1 MEQTAFSKM
10 LDESLETLNFKVGS
24 LISGVIVDLTDDWV
38 VVHVGLKSEPIVAR
52 NEFLADEADKK
63 LEIGDEVKV
72 TLEAIEDGHGSTRVS
87 RLRAMHD
94 ESWGKLEESLNAG
107 TIIKGYITGK
117 VRGGMTVEVG
127 GVRAFLPGSLVD
139 TRPLESF
146 DHLEKSFQEFKV
158 IKLDKDKSNVV
169 LSRKAVQEDI
179 NSEEREKIFAT
190 IQEGSQISGI
200 IKNLTDYGA
209 FVDLGGI
216 DGLLHITDIT
226 WKRINHPSEVLKVG
240 EELELKVT
248 KFDKEKSRI
257 SLGLKQLSEDPWEN
271 IKDTYPINSINKAKV
286 SSLTDYGFFAELD
299 SNTEGLVHVSEIDW
313 TNKNIHPSKVVSVG
327 DEVEV
332 MVLEIDIEKRRISL
346 GMKQCIENPWLVFSD
361 NHSLG
366 DKVKGEVSSLTDFG
380 MFVSLDGNIDGLIHL
395 SDLSWTENEEEAAQN
410 YKKGQEIETVI
421 LAMDG
426 HKERISLGI
435 KQLTED
441 FFESFANA
449 NPKGTKVTAEI
460 KELGDEFVSLTIGS
474 DVPAILKAK
483 EFKDQNPDL
492 GSSVEALITSIDK
505 KERVINLSIRA
516 LEKSEEKDLLKEN
529 VEKNKEIEAS
539 SKTSIGDLIK
549 DELKESSEEKEE
561 KDEEV

>member
-1 MEQTAFSKM
+1 MEQTNFSKM
-10 LDESLETLNFKVGS
+10 LDENLDTLNFEVGS

-38 VVHVGLKSEPIVAR
+38 VVHVGLKSEPIIAR

-94 ESWGKLEESLNAG
+94 ESWSKLEESLNSG

-139 TRPLESF
+139 TRPLENF

-158 IKLDKDKSNVV
+158 IKLDKEKSNVV

-190 IQEGSQISGI
+190 IQEGSQISGV

-226 WKRINHPSEVLKVG
+226 WKRINHPSEILTVG

-313 TNKNIHPSKVVSVG
+313 TNKNIHPSKVVSIG
-327 DEVEV
+327 DEVDV
-332 MVLEIDIEKRRISL
+332 MVLEVDVEKRRISL
-346 GMKQCIENPWLVFSD
+346 GMKQCFENPWLIFAD

-366 DKVKGEVSSLTDFG
+366 DKVEGEVSSLTDFG
-380 MFVSLDGNIDGLIHL
+380 MFVGLDGGIDGLIHL
-395 SDLSWTENEEEAAQN
+395 SDLSWTEKEDEAAKN
-410 YKKGQEIETVI
+410 YKKGQKVEAVI
-421 LAMDG
+421 LAMDA

-441 FFESFANA
+441 HFETFAKD
-449 NPKGTKVTAEI
+449 NPKGTKLVAKVVSIEEDSINLIVGSNIPAVLKLKEVKDNIPEVGTEI
-460 KELGDEFVSLTIGS
+460 
-474 DVPAILKAK
+474 
-483 EFKDQNPDL
+483 
-492 GSSVEALITSIDK
+492 EALVTSIGRKD
-505 KERVINLSIRA
+505 RLINLSIRA
-516 LEKSEEKDLLKEN
+516 MEKAEEKSILKEN
-529 VEKNKEIEAS
+529 LEKNKQIEAS

-549 DELKESSEEKEE
+549 DEIEESTTK

>member
-1 MEQTAFSKM
+1 MEQSTFSKM
-10 LDESLETLNFKVGS
+10 LDENLETLNFKVGS

-38 VVHVGLKSEPIVAR
+38 VVHVGLKSEPIIAR

-94 ESWGKLEESLNAG
+94 ESWSKLEESLNAG

-158 IKLDKDKSNVV
+158 IKLDKEKSNVV
-169 LSRKAVQEDI
+169 LSRKAVQEDL

-190 IQEGSQISGI
+190 IQEGSQISGV

-226 WKRINHPSEVLKVG
+226 WKRINHPSEVLTVG
-240 EELELKVT
+240 EEVELKVT

-313 TNKNIHPSKVVSVG
+313 TNKNIHPSKVVSAG
-327 DEVEV
+327 DEVDV
-332 MVLEIDIEKRRISL
+332 MVLEIDVEKRRISL
-346 GMKQCIENPWLVFSD
+346 GMKQCVENPWLVFAD

-366 DKVKGEVSSLTDFG
+366 DKVEGEVSSLTDFG
-380 MFVSLDGNIDGLIHL
+380 MFVGLDGGIDGLIHL
-395 SDLSWTENEEEAAQN
+395 SDLSWTEKEEEAAKN
-410 YKKGQEIETVI
+410 YKKGQKVEAII
-421 LAMDG
+421 LAMDA

-441 FFESFANA
+441 HFETFAKD
-449 NPKGTKVTAEI
+449 NPKGTKLVAKVTSIEE
-460 KELGDEFVSLTIGS
+460 ELINLTVDS
-474 DVPAILKAK
+474 DIPAILKLK
-483 EFKDQNPDL
+483 EVKDNLPEV
-492 GSSVEALITSIDK
+492 GSEIEALVTSIGRKD
-505 KERVINLSIRA
+505 RLINLSIRA
-516 LEKSEEKDLLKEN
+516 MEKAEEKSILKEN

-549 DELKESSEEKEE
+549 DEIEESSTR

>member
-1 MEQTAFSKM
+1 MEQSTFSKM
-10 LDESLETLNFKVGS
+10 LDENLETLNFKVGS

-38 VVHVGLKSEPIVAR
+38 VVHVGLKSEPIIAR

-94 ESWGKLEESLNAG
+94 ESWSKLEESLNSG

-139 TRPLESF
+139 TRPLENF

-158 IKLDKDKSNVV
+158 IKLDREKSNVV

-190 IQEGSQISGI
+190 IQEGSQISGV

-226 WKRINHPSEVLKVG
+226 WKRINHPSEILRVG

-313 TNKNIHPSKVVSVG
+313 TNKNIHPSKVVSIG
-327 DEVEV
+327 DEVDV
-332 MVLEIDIEKRRISL
+332 MVLEVDVEKRRISL
-346 GMKQCIENPWLVFSD
+346 GMKQCFENPWLIFAD

-366 DKVKGEVSSLTDFG
+366 DKVEGEVSSLTDFG
-380 MFVSLDGNIDGLIHL
+380 MFVGLDGGIDGLIHL
-395 SDLSWTENEEEAAQN
+395 SDLSWTEKEDEAAKN
-410 YKKGQEIETVI
+410 YKKGQKVEAVI
-421 LAMDG
+421 LAMDA

-441 FFESFANA
+441 HFETFAKD
-449 NPKGTKVTAEI
+449 NPKGTKLVAKVASIEEDSINLTVGSNIPAVLKLKEVKDNIPEVGTEI
-460 KELGDEFVSLTIGS
+460 
-474 DVPAILKAK
+474 
-483 EFKDQNPDL
+483 
-492 GSSVEALITSIDK
+492 EALVTSIGRKD
-505 KERVINLSIRA
+505 RLINLSIRA
-516 LEKSEEKDLLKEN
+516 MEKAEEKSILKEN
-529 VEKNKEIEAS
+529 SEKNKQIEAS

-549 DELKESSEEKEE
+549 DEIEESSTK

>member
-1 MEQTAFSKM
+1 MEQSTFSKM
-10 LDESLETLNFKVGS
+10 LDENLESLNFKVGS

-38 VVHVGLKSEPIVAR
+38 VVHVGLKSEPIIAR

-94 ESWGKLEESLNAG
+94 ESWSKLEESLNAG

-158 IKLDKDKSNVV
+158 IKLDKEKSNVV

-190 IQEGSQISGI
+190 IQEGSQISGV

-226 WKRINHPSEVLKVG
+226 WKRINHPSEVLTVG
-240 EELELKVT
+240 EEVELKVT

-313 TNKNIHPSKVVSVG
+313 TNKNIHPSKVVSAG
-327 DEVEV
+327 DEVDV
-332 MVLEIDIEKRRISL
+332 MVLEIDVEKRRISL
-346 GMKQCIENPWLVFSD
+346 GMKQCVENPWLVFAD

-366 DKVKGEVSSLTDFG
+366 DKVEGEVSSLTDFG
-380 MFVSLDGNIDGLIHL
+380 MFVGLDGGIDGLIHL
-395 SDLSWTENEEEAAQN
+395 SDLSWTEKEEEAAKN
-410 YKKGQEIETVI
+410 YKKGQKVEAII
-421 LAMDG
+421 LAMDA

-441 FFESFANA
+441 HFETFAKD
-449 NPKGTKVTAEI
+449 NPKGTKLVAKVTSIEE
-460 KELGDEFVSLTIGS
+460 ELINLTVDS
-474 DVPAILKAK
+474 DIPAILKLK
-483 EFKDQNPDL
+483 EVKDNLPEV
-492 GSSVEALITSIDK
+492 GSEIEALVTSIGRKD
-505 KERVINLSIRA
+505 RLINLSIRA
-516 LEKSEEKDLLKEN
+516 MEKAEEKSILKEN

-549 DELKESSEEKEE
+549 DEIEESSTK

>member
-1 MEQTAFSKM
+1 MEQINFSKM
-10 LDESLETLNFKVGS
+10 LDENLDTLNFEVGS

-38 VVHVGLKSEPIVAR
+38 VVHVGLKSEPIIAR

-94 ESWGKLEESLNAG
+94 ESWSKLEESLNSG

-139 TRPLESF
+139 TRPLENF

-158 IKLDKDKSNVV
+158 IKLDKEKSNVV

-190 IQEGSQISGI
+190 IQEGSQISGV

-226 WKRINHPSEVLKVG
+226 WKRINHPSEILTVG

-313 TNKNIHPSKVVSVG
+313 TNKNIHPSKVVSIG
-327 DEVEV
+327 DEVDV
-332 MVLEIDIEKRRISL
+332 MVLEVDVEKRRISL
-346 GMKQCIENPWLVFSD
+346 GMKQCFENPWLIFAD

-366 DKVKGEVSSLTDFG
+366 DKVEGEVSSLTDFG
-380 MFVSLDGNIDGLIHL
+380 MFVGLDGGIDGLIHL
-395 SDLSWTENEEEAAQN
+395 SDLSWTEKEDEAAKN
-410 YKKGQEIETVI
+410 YKKGQKVEAVI
-421 LAMDG
+421 LAMDA

-441 FFESFANA
+441 HFETFAKD
-449 NPKGTKVTAEI
+449 NPKGTKLVAKVVSIEEDSINLIVGSNIPAVLKLKEVKDNIPEVGTEI
-460 KELGDEFVSLTIGS
+460 
-474 DVPAILKAK
+474 
-483 EFKDQNPDL
+483 
-492 GSSVEALITSIDK
+492 EALVTSIGRKD
-505 KERVINLSIRA
+505 RLINLSIRA
-516 LEKSEEKDLLKEN
+516 MEKAEEKSILKEN
-529 VEKNKEIEAS
+529 LEKNKQIEAS

-549 DELKESSEEKEE
+549 DEIEESSTK

>member
-1 MEQTAFSKM
+1 MEQTNFSKM
-10 LDESLETLNFKVGS
+10 LDENLDTLNFEVGS

-38 VVHVGLKSEPIVAR
+38 VVHVGLKSEPIIAR

-94 ESWGKLEESLNAG
+94 ESWSKLEESLNSG

-139 TRPLESF
+139 TRPLENF

-158 IKLDKDKSNVV
+158 IKLDKEKSNVV

-190 IQEGSQISGI
+190 IQEGSQISGV

-226 WKRINHPSEVLKVG
+226 WKRINHPSEILRVG

-313 TNKNIHPSKVVSVG
+313 TNKNIHPSKVVSIG
-327 DEVEV
+327 DEVDV
-332 MVLEIDIEKRRISL
+332 MVLEVDVEKRRISL
-346 GMKQCIENPWLVFSD
+346 GMKQCFENPWLIFAD

-366 DKVKGEVSSLTDFG
+366 DKVEGEVSSLTDFG
-380 MFVSLDGNIDGLIHL
+380 MFVGLDGGIDGLIHL
-395 SDLSWTENEEEAAQN
+395 SDLSWTEKEDEAAKN
-410 YKKGQEIETVI
+410 YKKGQKVEAVI
-421 LAMDG
+421 LAMDA

-441 FFESFANA
+441 HFETFAKD
-449 NPKGTKVTAEI
+449 NPKGTKLVAKVASIEKDSINLTVGSNIPAVLKL
-460 KELGDEFVSLTIGS
+460 KEV
-474 DVPAILKAK
+474 
-483 EFKDQNPDL
+483 KDNIPEVGTDI
-492 GSSVEALITSIDK
+492 EALVTSIGRKD
-505 KERVINLSIRA
+505 RLINLSIRA
-516 LEKSEEKDLLKEN
+516 MEKAEEKSILKEN
-529 VEKNKEIEAS
+529 SEKNKQIEAS

-549 DELKESSEEKEE
+549 DEIEESSTK

>member
-1 MEQTAFSKM
+1 MEQTNFSKM
-10 LDESLETLNFKVGS
+10 LDENLDTLNFEVGS

-38 VVHVGLKSEPIVAR
+38 VVHVGLKSEPIIAR

-94 ESWGKLEESLNAG
+94 ESWSKLEESLNSG

-139 TRPLESF
+139 TRPLENF

-158 IKLDKDKSNVV
+158 IKLDKEKSNVV

-190 IQEGSQISGI
+190 IQEGSQISGV

-226 WKRINHPSEVLKVG
+226 WKRINHPSEILRVG

-313 TNKNIHPSKVVSVG
+313 TNKNIHPSKVVSIG
-327 DEVEV
+327 DEVDV
-332 MVLEIDIEKRRISL
+332 MVLEVDVEKRRISL
-346 GMKQCIENPWLVFSD
+346 GMKQCFENPWLIFAD

-366 DKVKGEVSSLTDFG
+366 DKVEGEVSSLTDFG
-380 MFVSLDGNIDGLIHL
+380 MFVGLDGGIDGLIHL
-395 SDLSWTENEEEAAQN
+395 SDLSWTEKEDEAAKN
-410 YKKGQEIETVI
+410 YKKGQKVEAVI
-421 LAMDG
+421 LAMDA

-441 FFESFANA
+441 HFETFAED
-449 NPKGTKVTAEI
+449 NPKGTKLVAKVASIEEDSINLTVGSNIPAVLKLKEVKDNIPEVGTEI
-460 KELGDEFVSLTIGS
+460 
-474 DVPAILKAK
+474 
-483 EFKDQNPDL
+483 
-492 GSSVEALITSIDK
+492 EALVTSIGRKD
-505 KERVINLSIRA
+505 RLINLSIRA
-516 LEKSEEKDLLKEN
+516 MEKAEEKSILKEN
-529 VEKNKEIEAS
+529 SEKNKQIEAS

-549 DELKESSEEKEE
+549 DEIEESSTK

>member
-1 MEQTAFSKM
+1 MEQTNFSKM
-10 LDESLETLNFKVGS
+10 LDENLDTLNFEVGS

-38 VVHVGLKSEPIVAR
+38 VVHVGLKSEPIIAR

-94 ESWGKLEESLNAG
+94 ESWSKLEESLNSG

-139 TRPLESF
+139 TRPLENF

-158 IKLDKDKSNVV
+158 IKLDKEKSNVV

-190 IQEGSQISGI
+190 IQEGSQISGV

-226 WKRINHPSEVLKVG
+226 WKRINHPSEILSVG

-313 TNKNIHPSKVVSVG
+313 TNKNIHPSKVVSIG
-327 DEVEV
+327 DEVDV
-332 MVLEIDIEKRRISL
+332 MVLEVDVEKRRISL
-346 GMKQCIENPWLVFSD
+346 GMKQCFENPWLIFAD

-366 DKVKGEVSSLTDFG
+366 DKVEGEVSSLTDFG
-380 MFVSLDGNIDGLIHL
+380 MFVGLDGGIDGLIHL
-395 SDLSWTENEEEAAQN
+395 SDLSWTEKENEAAKN
-410 YKKGQEIETVI
+410 YKKGQKVEAVI
-421 LAMDG
+421 LAMDA

-441 FFESFANA
+441 HFETFAKD
-449 NPKGTKVTAEI
+449 NPKGTKLVAKVASIEEDSINLTVGSNIPAVLKLKEVKDNIPEVGTEI
-460 KELGDEFVSLTIGS
+460 
-474 DVPAILKAK
+474 
-483 EFKDQNPDL
+483 
-492 GSSVEALITSIDK
+492 EALVTSIGRKD
-505 KERVINLSIRA
+505 RLINLSIRA
-516 LEKSEEKDLLKEN
+516 MEKAEEKSILKEN
-529 VEKNKEIEAS
+529 SEKNKQIEAS

-549 DELKESSEEKEE
+549 DEIEESSTK

>member
-1 MEQTAFSKM
+1 MEQTNFSKM
-10 LDESLETLNFKVGS
+10 LDENLDTLNFEVGS

-38 VVHVGLKSEPIVAR
+38 VVHVGLKSEPIIAR

-94 ESWGKLEESLNAG
+94 ESWSKLEESLNSG

-139 TRPLESF
+139 TRPLENF

-158 IKLDKDKSNVV
+158 IKLDKEKSNVV

-190 IQEGSQISGI
+190 IQEGSQISGV

-226 WKRINHPSEVLKVG
+226 WKRINHPSEILTVG

-313 TNKNIHPSKVVSVG
+313 TNKNIHPSKVVSIG
-327 DEVEV
+327 DEVDV
-332 MVLEIDIEKRRISL
+332 MVLEVDVEKRRISL
-346 GMKQCIENPWLVFSD
+346 GMKQCFENPWLIFAD

-366 DKVKGEVSSLTDFG
+366 DKVEGEVSSLTDFG
-380 MFVSLDGNIDGLIHL
+380 MFVGLDGGIDGLIHL
-395 SDLSWTENEEEAAQN
+395 SDLSWTEKEDEAAKN
-410 YKKGQEIETVI
+410 YKKGQKVEAVI
-421 LAMDG
+421 LAMDA

-441 FFESFANA
+441 HFETFAKD
-449 NPKGTKVTAEI
+449 NPKGTKLVAKVVSIEEDSINLTVGSNIPAVLKLKEVKDNIPEVGTEI
-460 KELGDEFVSLTIGS
+460 
-474 DVPAILKAK
+474 
-483 EFKDQNPDL
+483 
-492 GSSVEALITSIDK
+492 EALVTSIGRKD
-505 KERVINLSIRA
+505 RLINLSIRA
-516 LEKSEEKDLLKEN
+516 MEKAEEKSILKEN
-529 VEKNKEIEAS
+529 LEKNKQIEAS
-539 SKTSIGDLIK
+539 SKTSIGDLIQ
-549 DELKESSEEKEE
+549 DEIEESSTK

>member
-1 MEQTAFSKM
+1 MEQTTFSKM
-10 LDESLETLNFKVGS
+10 LDENLDTLNFKIGS
-24 LISGVIVDLTDDWV
+24 LISGVVVDLTDDWV
-38 VVHVGLKSEPIVAR
+38 VVHVGLKSEPIIAR

-94 ESWGKLEESLNAG
+94 ESWSKLEESLSSG

-158 IKLDKDKSNVV
+158 IKLDKEKSNVV

-190 IQEGSQISGI
+190 IQEGSQISGV

-226 WKRINHPSEVLKVG
+226 WKRINHPSEVLTVG
-240 EELELKVT
+240 EELDLKIT

-313 TNKNIHPSKVVSVG
+313 TNKNIHPSKVVSAG
-327 DEVEV
+327 DEVDV

-346 GMKQCIENPWLVFSD
+346 GMKQCVENPWLVFSD
-361 NHSLG
+361 NNSLG
-366 DKVKGEVSSLTDFG
+366 DKVEGEVSSLTDFG
-380 MFVSLDGNIDGLIHL
+380 MFVSLDGGIDGLIHL
-395 SDLSWTENEEEAAQN
+395 SDLSWTKNEEEAAKL
-410 YKKGQEIETVI
+410 YTKGQKVEAVI
-421 LAMDG
+421 LAMDA

-441 FFESFANA
+441 FFETFAKD
-449 NPKGTKVTAEI
+449 NPKGTKLVAKVISIEEEI
-460 KELGDEFVSLTIGS
+460 INLTVDSNIPAVLKLREVKD
-474 DVPAILKAK
+474 DVP
-483 EFKDQNPDL
+483 EV
-492 GSSVEALITSIDK
+492 GSEIEALVTSIGRKD
-505 KERVINLSIRA
+505 RLVNLSIRA
-516 LEKSEEKDLLKEN
+516 MEKAEEKSILKEN

-549 DELKESSEEKEE
+549 DEIEESSAK

>member
-38 VVHVGLKSEPIVAR
+38 VIHVGLKSEPIVAR
-52 NEFLADEADKK
+52 NEFLADESDKK

-94 ESWGKLEESLNAG
+94 ESWGKLEESLNSG

-117 VRGGMTVEVG
+117 VRGGMTVEIG

-190 IQEGSQISGI
+190 IQEGSQITGI

-226 WKRINHPSEVLKVG
+226 WKRINHPSEILKVG
-240 EELELKVT
+240 QELELKVT

-271 IKDTYPINSINKAKV
+271 IKDTYPINSINKARV

-313 TNKNIHPSKVVSVG
+313 TNKNVHPSKVVSVG

-366 DKVKGEVSSLTDFG
+366 DKVEGEVSSLTDFG
-380 MFVSLDGNIDGLIHL
+380 MFVSLDGSIDGLIHL

-410 YKKGQEIETVI
+410 YTKGQKIEAVI
-421 LAMDG
+421 LAMDA

-441 FFESFANA
+441 FFESFASS
-449 NPKGTKVTAEI
+449 NPKGTKVSAEV
-460 KELGDEFVSLTIGS
+460 KEIEDEIISLVIGS
-474 DVPAILKAK
+474 DISASIKVK
-483 EFKDQNPDL
+483 EFKDQNPDV
-492 GSSVEALITSIDK
+492 GSSIEALITSIDR
-505 KERVINLSIRA
+505 KERLVNLSIRA
-516 LEKSEEKDLLKEN
+516 LEKSEEKNLLKEN

-549 DELKESSEEKEE
+549 DELKESSEDKN
-561 KDEEV
+561 EEV

>member
-1 MEQTAFSKM
+1 MEQTNFSKM
-10 LDESLETLNFKVGS
+10 LDENLDTLNFEVGS

-38 VVHVGLKSEPIVAR
+38 VVHVGLKSEPIIAR

-94 ESWGKLEESLNAG
+94 ESWSKLEESLNSG

-139 TRPLESF
+139 TRPLENF

-158 IKLDKDKSNVV
+158 IKLDKEKSNVV

-190 IQEGSQISGI
+190 IQEGSQISGV

-226 WKRINHPSEVLKVG
+226 WKRINHPSEILRVG

-313 TNKNIHPSKVVSVG
+313 TNKNIHPSKVVSIG
-327 DEVEV
+327 DEVDV
-332 MVLEIDIEKRRISL
+332 MVLEVDVEKRRISL
-346 GMKQCIENPWLVFSD
+346 GMKQCFENPWLIFAD

-366 DKVKGEVSSLTDFG
+366 DKVEGEVSSLTDFG
-380 MFVSLDGNIDGLIHL
+380 MFVGLDGGIDGLIHL
-395 SDLSWTENEEEAAQN
+395 SDLSWTEKEDEAAKN
-410 YKKGQEIETVI
+410 YKKGQKVEAVI
-421 LAMDG
+421 LAMDA

-441 FFESFANA
+441 HFETFAKD
-449 NPKGTKVTAEI
+449 NPKGTKLV
-460 KELGDEFVSLTIGS
+460 
-474 DVPAILKAK
+474 AK
-483 EFKDQNPDL
+483 
-492 GSSVEALITSIDK
+492 VASIEEDS
-505 KERVINLSIRA
+505 INLTAVSYTHLTLPTILR
-516 LEKSEEKDLLKEN
+516 
-529 VEKNKEIEAS
+529 V
-539 SKTSIGDLIK
+539 
-549 DELKESSEEKEE
+549 
-561 KDEEV
+561 

>member
-1 MEQTAFSKM
+1 MEQSTFSKM
-10 LDESLETLNFKVGS
+10 LDENLESLNFKVGS

-38 VVHVGLKSEPIVAR
+38 VVHVGLKSEPIIAR

-94 ESWGKLEESLNAG
+94 ESWSKLEESLNAG

-158 IKLDKDKSNVV
+158 IKLDKEKSNVV
-169 LSRKAVQEDI
+169 LSRKAVQEDL

-190 IQEGSQISGI
+190 IQEGSQISGV

-226 WKRINHPSEVLKVG
+226 WKRINHPSEVLTVG
-240 EELELKVT
+240 EEVELKVT

-313 TNKNIHPSKVVSVG
+313 TNKNIHPSKVVSAG
-327 DEVEV
+327 DEVDV
-332 MVLEIDIEKRRISL
+332 MVLEIDVEKRRISL
-346 GMKQCIENPWLVFSD
+346 GMKQCVENPWLVFAD

-366 DKVKGEVSSLTDFG
+366 DKVEGEVSSLTDFG
-380 MFVSLDGNIDGLIHL
+380 MFVGLDGGIDGLIHL
-395 SDLSWTENEEEAAQN
+395 SDLSWTEKEEEAAKN
-410 YKKGQEIETVI
+410 YKKGQKVEAII
-421 LAMDG
+421 LAMDA

-441 FFESFANA
+441 HFETFAKD
-449 NPKGTKVTAEI
+449 NPKGTKLVAKVTSIEE
-460 KELGDEFVSLTIGS
+460 ELINLTVDS
-474 DVPAILKAK
+474 DIPAILKLK
-483 EFKDQNPDL
+483 EVKDNLPEV
-492 GSSVEALITSIDK
+492 GSEIEALVTSIGRKD
-505 KERVINLSIRA
+505 RLINLSIRA
-516 LEKSEEKDLLKEN
+516 MEKAEEKSILKEN

-549 DELKESSEEKEE
+549 DEIEESSTK

>member
-1 MEQTAFSKM
+1 MEQTNFSKM
-10 LDESLETLNFKVGS
+10 LDENLDTLNFEVGS

-38 VVHVGLKSEPIVAR
+38 VVHVGLKSEPIIAR

-94 ESWGKLEESLNAG
+94 ESWSKLEESLNSG

-139 TRPLESF
+139 TRPLENF

-158 IKLDKDKSNVV
+158 IKLDKEKSNVV

-190 IQEGSQISGI
+190 IQEGSQISGV

-226 WKRINHPSEVLKVG
+226 WKRINHPSEVLTVG

-313 TNKNIHPSKVVSVG
+313 TNKNIHPSKVVSIG
-327 DEVEV
+327 DEVDV
-332 MVLEIDIEKRRISL
+332 MVLEVDVEKRRISL
-346 GMKQCIENPWLVFSD
+346 GMKQCFENPWLIFAD

-366 DKVKGEVSSLTDFG
+366 DKVEGEVSSLTDFG
-380 MFVSLDGNIDGLIHL
+380 MFVGLDGGIDGLIHL
-395 SDLSWTENEEEAAQN
+395 SDLSWTEKEDEAAKN
-410 YKKGQEIETVI
+410 YKKGQKVEAVI
-421 LAMDG
+421 LAMDA

-441 FFESFANA
+441 HFETFAKD
-449 NPKGTKVTAEI
+449 NPKGTKLVAKVASIEEDSINLTVGSNIPAVLKLKEVKDNIPEVGTEI
-460 KELGDEFVSLTIGS
+460 
-474 DVPAILKAK
+474 
-483 EFKDQNPDL
+483 
-492 GSSVEALITSIDK
+492 EALVTSIGRKD
-505 KERVINLSIRA
+505 RLINLSIRA
-516 LEKSEEKDLLKEN
+516 MEKAEEKSILKEN
-529 VEKNKEIEAS
+529 SEKNKQIEAS

-549 DELKESSEEKEE
+549 DEIEESSTK

>member
-1 MEQTAFSKM
+1 MEQSTFSKM
-10 LDESLETLNFKVGS
+10 LDENLETLNFKVGS

-38 VVHVGLKSEPIVAR
+38 VVHVGLKSEPIIAR

-94 ESWGKLEESLNAG
+94 ESWSKLEESLNAG

-158 IKLDKDKSNVV
+158 IKLDKEKSNVV

-190 IQEGSQISGI
+190 IQEGSQISGV

-226 WKRINHPSEVLKVG
+226 WKRINHPSEVLTVG
-240 EELELKVT
+240 EEVELKVT

-313 TNKNIHPSKVVSVG
+313 TNKNIHPSKVVSAG
-327 DEVEV
+327 DEVDV
-332 MVLEIDIEKRRISL
+332 MVLEIDVEKRRISL
-346 GMKQCIENPWLVFSD
+346 GMKQCVENPWLVFAD

-366 DKVKGEVSSLTDFG
+366 DKVEGEVSSLTDFG
-380 MFVSLDGNIDGLIHL
+380 MFVGLDGGIDGLIHL
-395 SDLSWTENEEEAAQN
+395 SDLSWTEKEEEAAKN
-410 YKKGQEIETVI
+410 YKKGQKVEAII
-421 LAMDG
+421 LAMDA

-441 FFESFANA
+441 HFETFAKD
-449 NPKGTKVTAEI
+449 NPKGTKLVAKVTSIEE
-460 KELGDEFVSLTIGS
+460 ELINLTVDS
-474 DVPAILKAK
+474 DIPAILKLK
-483 EFKDQNPDL
+483 EVKDNIPEV
-492 GSSVEALITSIDK
+492 GSEIEALVTSIGRKD
-505 KERVINLSIRA
+505 RLINLSIRA
-516 LEKSEEKDLLKEN
+516 MEKAEEKSILKEN

-549 DELKESSEEKEE
+549 DEIEESSTK

>member
-94 ESWGKLEESLNAG
+94 ESWGKLEESLTAG

-139 TRPLESF
+139 TRPLDSF

-332 MVLEIDIEKRRISL
+332 MVLEIDVEKRRISL

-395 SDLSWTENEEEAAQN
+395 SDLSWTENEVEAAQN

-421 LAMDG
+421 LAMDA

-441 FFESFANA
+441 FFESFASA
-449 NPKGTKVTAEI
+449 NPKGSKVSAEV
-460 KELGDEFVSLTIGS
+460 KELGDEFISLTLGS
-474 DVPAILKAK
+474 DIPAVIRAK
-483 EFKDQNPDL
+483 EIKDQNL
-492 GSSVEALITSIDK
+492 EVGSSIEALITSIDK
-505 KERVINLSIRA
+505 KERVVNLSIRA

-529 VEKNKEIEAS
+529 VERNKEIEAS

-549 DELKESSEEKEE
+549 DELKESSEV

>member
-1 MEQTAFSKM
+1 MEQTTFSKM
-10 LDESLETLNFKVGS
+10 LDENLDTLNFKVGS

-38 VVHVGLKSEPIVAR
+38 VIHVGLKSEPIIAR

-94 ESWGKLEESLNAG
+94 ESWSKLEESLSSG

-158 IKLDKDKSNVV
+158 IKLDKEKSNVV

-190 IQEGSQISGI
+190 IQEGSQISGV

-240 EELELKVT
+240 EEMELKVT

-271 IKDTYPINSINKAKV
+271 IKDTYPVNSINKAKV
-286 SSLTDYGFFAELD
+286 TSLTDYGFFAELD

-313 TNKNIHPSKVVSVG
+313 TNKNIHPSKVVSAG
-327 DEVEV
+327 DEVDV

-346 GMKQCIENPWLVFSD
+346 GMKQCVENPWTVFAD
-361 NHSLG
+361 NHSLD
-366 DKVKGEVSSLTDFG
+366 DKVEGEVSSLTDFG
-380 MFVSLDGNIDGLIHL
+380 MFVSLDGGIDGLIHL
-395 SDLSWTENEEEAAQN
+395 SDLSWTEKEEEAVKN
-410 YKKGQEIETVI
+410 YKKGQKVEAVI
-421 LAMDG
+421 LAMDA

-441 FFESFANA
+441 SFETFAKEH
-449 NPKGTKVTAEI
+449 PKGTKLSAKVESI
-460 KELGDEFVSLTIGS
+460 EGDNVNLIIGSNIPGVLKFREVKDNPPEIGS
-474 DVPAILKAK
+474 DI
-483 EFKDQNPDL
+483 
-492 GSSVEALITSIDK
+492 EALVTSIGRKD
-505 KERVINLSIRA
+505 RTINLSIRA
-516 LEKSEEKDLLKEN
+516 MEKADEKSILEEN
-529 VEKNKEIEAS
+529 VEKNEEIEAS

-549 DELKESSEEKEE
+549 DELEDSSSNN
-561 KDEEV
+561 DEEV

>member
-1 MEQTAFSKM
+1 MEQTNFSKM
-10 LDESLETLNFKVGS
+10 LDENLDTLNFEVGS

-38 VVHVGLKSEPIVAR
+38 VVHVGLKSEPIIAR

-94 ESWGKLEESLNAG
+94 ESWSKLEESLNSG

-139 TRPLESF
+139 TRPLENF

-158 IKLDKDKSNVV
+158 IKLDKEKSNVV

-190 IQEGSQISGI
+190 IQEGSQISGV

-226 WKRINHPSEVLKVG
+226 WKRINHPSEILTVG

-313 TNKNIHPSKVVSVG
+313 TNKNIHPSKVVSIG
-327 DEVEV
+327 DEVDV
-332 MVLEIDIEKRRISL
+332 MVLEVDVEKRRISL
-346 GMKQCIENPWLVFSD
+346 GMKQCFENPWLIFAD

-366 DKVKGEVSSLTDFG
+366 DKVEGEVSSLTDFG
-380 MFVSLDGNIDGLIHL
+380 MFVGLDGGIDGLIHL
-395 SDLSWTENEEEAAQN
+395 SDLSWTEKEDEAAKN
-410 YKKGQEIETVI
+410 YKKGQKVEAVI
-421 LAMDG
+421 LAMDA

-441 FFESFANA
+441 HFETFAKD
-449 NPKGTKVTAEI
+449 NPKGTKLVAKVVSIEEDSINLTVGSNIPAVLKLKEVKDNIPEVGTEI
-460 KELGDEFVSLTIGS
+460 
-474 DVPAILKAK
+474 
-483 EFKDQNPDL
+483 
-492 GSSVEALITSIDK
+492 EALVTSIGRKD
-505 KERVINLSIRA
+505 RLINLSIRA
-516 LEKSEEKDLLKEN
+516 MEKAEEKSILKEN
-529 VEKNKEIEAS
+529 LEKNKQIEAS

-549 DELKESSEEKEE
+549 DEIEESSTK

>member
-1 MEQTAFSKM
+1 MEQTTFSKM
-10 LDESLETLNFKVGS
+10 LDENLDTLNFKVGS

-38 VVHVGLKSEPIVAR
+38 VVHVGLKSEPIIAR

-94 ESWGKLEESLNAG
+94 ESWSKLEESLNAG

-158 IKLDKDKSNVV
+158 IKLDKEKSNVV

-190 IQEGSQISGI
+190 IQEGSQISGV

-226 WKRINHPSEVLKVG
+226 WKRINHPSEVLTVG

-271 IKDTYPINSINKAKV
+271 IKDSYPINSINKAKV

-313 TNKNIHPSKVVSVG
+313 TNKNIHPSKVVSEG

-332 MVLEIDIEKRRISL
+332 MVLEIDVEKRRISL
-346 GMKQCIENPWLVFSD
+346 GMKQCVENPWLVFAD

-366 DKVKGEVSSLTDFG
+366 DKVEGEVSSLTDFG
-380 MFVSLDGNIDGLIHL
+380 MFVGLDGGIDGLIHL
-395 SDLSWTENEEEAAQN
+395 SDLSWTEKEEEAAKN
-410 YKKGQEIETVI
+410 YKKGQKVEAII
-421 LAMDG
+421 LAMDA

-441 FFESFANA
+441 HFETFAKD
-449 NPKGTKVTAEI
+449 NPKGTKLVAKVINIEEELI
-460 KELGDEFVSLTIGS
+460 KLTVDSDIPAVLKLKEVKDNIPEVGS
-474 DVPAILKAK
+474 
-483 EFKDQNPDL
+483 E
-492 GSSVEALITSIDK
+492 VEALVTSIGRKD
-505 KERVINLSIRA
+505 RLINLSIRA
-516 LEKSEEKDLLKEN
+516 MEKAEEKSILKEN

-549 DELKESSEEKEE
+549 DEIEETSTK